1 MDKIKQI
8 KEQVIGMTEED
19 GGKLISENDINYRI
33 VMRDSKPYIITFDLR
48 MDRLNLE
55 IENNII
61 IKCEIY

>member
-1 MDKIKQI
+1 MNKIEQI
-8 KEQVIGMTEED
+8 KEQVIGMTEEE
-19 GGKLISENDINYRI
+19 GIKLISENDINYRI
-33 VMRDSKPYIITFDLR
+33 VIKDSKPYIITCDFN

>member
-1 MDKIKQI
+1 MDKIEQI
-8 KEQVIGMTEED
+8 KEQVIGISEED
-19 GGKLISENDINYRI
+19 GIKLISENDINYRI
-33 VMRDSKPYIITFDLR
+33 VVKDSKPYIITCDLR

>member
-1 MDKIKQI
+1 MDKIEQI
-8 KEQVIGMTEED
+8 KEQVIGMTEEE
-19 GGKLISENDINYRI
+19 GIKLISENDINYRI
-33 VMRDSKPYIITFDLR
+33 VMRNSKPYIITDDFR

>member
-1 MDKIKQI
+1 MDKIEQI
-8 KEQVIGMTEED
+8 KEQVIGISEED
-19 GGKLISENDINYRI
+19 GIKLISENDINYRI
-33 VMRDSKPYIITFDLR
+33 VIKDSKPYIITCDLR